1 MPCGYRLCVAKKLRV
16 REQHIAVFGVSGS
29 GKTVLVSSFYGAAQ
43 EQSFLRE
50 SLFHLISDD
59 TSLGNRLRQNYLGM
73 KNGARVPEPNR
84 FAAVPYSFTLKLKD
98 EGDPKA
104 VKARPFDALRLVW
117 HDYPGEWFEE
127 EPSSE
132 EESQRRLDTFRS
144 LLRSDVAVILIDG
157 QKLIDYAGEEEK
169 YFKSLL
175 WSLRDGLLRFKDDL
189 LDDGKP
195 LVEFPRIWILALS
208 KADLHP
214 ELDVHGFHDLVI
226 EKAAG
231 DVAAL
236 QDVLKRLVQF
246 PDALSMGED
255 VMLLSSAKFEPGKI
269 EVTERVGV
277 DLILPVASLLPLE
290 RLVQWSERFE
300 IPRRALDKLADNADA
315 YAEILLGSTLFRKV
329 LSRIPKV
336 GPYLHV
342 VLPTLTDALKGSKS
356 KIKEANEVA
365 RRKQDYLTAVLT
377 QFRLDLEQ
385 GVRDNLLVTSRK

>member
-1 MPCGYRLCVAKKLRV
+1 
-16 REQHIAVFGVSGS
+16 VFGVSGS

-43 EQSFLRE
+43 EQSFLSE

-195 LVEFPRIWILALS
+195 LVEFSRIWILALS

-315 YAEILLGSTLFRKV
+315 YAEVLLGSTLFRKV

-356 KIKEANEVA
+356 KIKEANEEA